1 MPDSRAAV
9 VVAVDQGTSSTKSVA
24 MDATGMIVGSASV
37 PVGQRSPR
45 PGWIEQD
52 PEEILASVVRS
63 LGEVTAERTGNIV
76 TVGLSSQRESA
87 LVWDTAS
94 GRALGPLL
102 GWQDRRTAERAT
114 ELAAQGLSASIR
126 ERSGLP
132 LDPMF
137 SALKFEWLLGQV
149 DPDRTKARTGA
160 ITVGTV
166 DAWLV
171 QRLTGDRRIEAGNAS
186 RTQLLNI
193 ATAQWDDALLDIFH
207 IPRAALPPVVSSNER
222 SGHILGLG
230 QGHSQ
235 LRIDGVLGDSH
246 AALFAHGIRTPGQ
259 VKTTYGTGSSIM
271 GLTGGPV
278 SPASGMVQTIAWQ
291 LDTPVAAF
299 EGNILS
305 VGSTLLW
312 LAGVLGCTP
321 DELDVLAQ
329 SVPDSAGVNL
339 VPAFSGLGAPWW
351 DAKAKSV
358 LVGFGPGTGRAHLA
372 RAAFESI
379 PFQVEDAL
387 ERADAISGV
396 RIETV
401 LADGGPTR
409 NNWLMQRQA
418 DLSGRRVE
426 RSDVAELSVSG
437 AAHLAGITAGFW
449 SEQDVAALPRRRSV
463 FQPAGEEAS
472 RRASRMEWGRA
483 VARSR
488 FDPSRAEQVPSSH
501 GPLSTR
507 SSPNSDDPVLLS

>member
-1 MPDSRAAV
+1 VSNSRSAV

-24 MDATGMIVGSASV
+24 MDAAGTIVGSASV
-37 PVGQRSPR
+37 PLGQRNSR

-63 LGEVTAERTGNIV
+63 LGQVAAEQSGTIA

-94 GRALGPLL
+94 GEALGPLL
-102 GWQDRRTAERAT
+102 GWQDRRTAERAS
-114 ELAAQGLSASIR
+114 ELAAQGWGETIR

-137 SALKFEWLLGQV
+137 SALKFEWLLDQV
-149 DPDRTKARTGA
+149 DPDRTKARSGA

-193 ATAQWDDALLDIFH
+193 ATAQWDDDLLDIFN
-207 IPRAALPPVVSSNER
+207 IPQVALPPVVSSNER
-222 SGHILGLG
+222 SGRVLGLG
-230 QGHSQ
+230 ERLAQV
-235 LRIDGVLGDSH
+235 RIDGVLGDSH
-246 AALFAHGIRTPGQ
+246 AALFAHGVRIPGQ

-278 SPASGMVQTIAWQ
+278 PPASGMVQTIAWQ
-291 LDTPVAAF
+291 LGSPVTAF

-305 VGSTLLW
+305 IGSTLLW
-312 LAGVLGCTP
+312 LADVLECTP
-321 DELDVLAQ
+321 DALDVLAQ
-329 SVPDSAGVNL
+329 SVPDSAGVHL

-351 DAKAKSV
+351 DEKARSV
-358 LVGFGPGTGRAHLA
+358 LVGFGPGNGRAHLA

-379 PFQVEDAL
+379 PFQVEDVL
-387 ERADAISGV
+387 ERADAVSGV
-396 RIETV
+396 RITTV

-409 NNWLMQRQA
+409 NDWLMQRQA
-418 DLSGRRVE
+418 DLASSGQTS
-426 RSDVAELSVSG
+426 RSSPSPA
-437 AAHLAGITAGFW
+437 
-449 SEQDVAALPRRRSV
+449 PRTS
-463 FQPAGEEAS
+463 QAS
-472 RRASRMEWGRA
+472 PRASGPSRTSQRCLVDEPSSSRPTTKRCDTRVGSRGVAPWPDRGSTRA
-483 VARSR
+483 APSSS
-488 FDPSRAEQVPSSH
+488 PSRAPS
-501 GPLSTR
+501 GPLPAPPRSAGLRATR
-507 SSPNSDDPVLLS
+507 E